1 MITDLPTYVYTTFFA
16 ALVFV
21 LTMFY
26 FASNKNMKLIIGII
40 LWGSLHSVLAFT
52 GFYEN
57 TKTIPPRL
65 MLLVFPIIVIIISS
79 IFLAKMKTW
88 LSSLKLKQLMF
99 LHAVRIPVELTL
111 FWLFTAKYV
120 PKTITFEGRNFDI
133 VAGIT
138 VLIVIYIAFRIKKAN
153 KALLW
158 IWHIMSIVL
167 LANIVINALLSTP
180 TVFQQIA
187 FNQPNVAIYKFPF
200 LLLPGIITPLVLISN
215 IAGFVIL
222 SRRKIF
228 ANNM

>member
-1 MITDLPTYVYTTFFA
+1 MITDLPIYVYATFFV

-21 LTMFY
+21 LAMFY
-26 FASNKNMKLIIGII
+26 FSSNKNIKLIIGILI
-40 LWGSLHSVLAFT
+40 WGALHSVLALT

-65 MLLVFPIIVIIISS
+65 MLIVFPIVVVIISS
-79 IFLAKMKTW
+79 VFSIKMKNW
-88 LSSLKLKQLMF
+88 LSSLNLKQLMY

-111 FWLFTAKYV
+111 FWLFASNYV
-120 PKTITFEGRNFDI
+120 PEIITFEGQNFDI
-133 VAGIT
+133 IAGIT
-138 VLIVIYIAFRIKKAN
+138 APLVALIAFRAKIIN
-153 KALLW
+153 KTLLW
-158 IWHIMSIVL
+158 IWHITSIIL

-200 LLLPGIITPLVLISN
+200 LLLPGIIVPLVLISN

-222 SRRKIF
+222 SRRKNVLF
-228 ANNM
+228 